1 MQPDFSPWG
10 EIDWC
15 ETLIPGM
22 EMVATPSHDGIMVS
36 REASILLSP
45 AARKCGFWAGGCLCF
60 EEDAA
65 ENIVLRELLDQK
77 LWQIPNGFK
86 TLRPLRRI
94 LTGISRPAARTI
106 GAPEPPGFK
115 KRPNSPSA
123 PIPPQGGKP
132 MRQIA
137 KSILLRLTAEEY
149 AHLKATAD
157 AAGLK
162 LEPML
167 RQLILGVELRPRPPD
182 EYTALLRELSAI
194 GNNVNQIAYWAN
206 ARKYVSNAEIQ
217 EAAAL
222 VREAFAL
229 VKEAL

>member
-1 MQPDFSPWG
+1 
-10 EIDWC
+10 
-15 ETLIPGM
+15 
-22 EMVATPSHDGIMVS
+22 
-36 REASILLSP
+36 
-45 AARKCGFWAGGCLCF
+45 
-60 EEDAA
+60 
-65 ENIVLRELLDQK
+65 
-77 LWQIPNGFK
+77 
-86 TLRPLRRI
+86 
-94 LTGISRPAARTI
+94 
-106 GAPEPPGFK
+106 
-115 KRPNSPSA
+115 
-123 PIPPQGGKP
+123 

-162 LEPML
+162 LEPMP

-206 ARKYVSNAEIQ
+206 ARKYVSNSEIQ

-222 VREAFAL
+222 VRKAFTL

>member
-1 MQPDFSPWG
+1 
-10 EIDWC
+10 
-15 ETLIPGM
+15 
-22 EMVATPSHDGIMVS
+22 
-36 REASILLSP
+36 
-45 AARKCGFWAGGCLCF
+45 
-60 EEDAA
+60 
-65 ENIVLRELLDQK
+65 
-77 LWQIPNGFK
+77 
-86 TLRPLRRI
+86 
-94 LTGISRPAARTI
+94 
-106 GAPEPPGFK
+106 
-115 KRPNSPSA
+115 
-123 PIPPQGGKP
+123 

-157 AAGLK
+157 AAGSK

-206 ARKYVSNAEIQ
+206 ARKYVSNSEIQ

-222 VREAFAL
+222 VRKAFTL